1 MKATGT
7 LLKEA
12 REKQNLSIS
21 EVSMSTKINPK
32 VISAIEEG
40 REGQLPAKTFLKGF
54 VRSYAIYLKLDVEKV
69 MASLQQDLGEKQTDV
84 ASVATAPATASQRKE
99 EVESPAISAN
109 PRILKGLAVGGVLFL
124 IVMIVTVK
132 SLVEKYEKEKAIDPA
147 VQTELKPEE
156 KAPTEEAAA
165 PTEETKPKEEE
176 AKPAEAE
183 TAAAPSTPEPAPV
196 AAAPAATPAAP
207 VVAAPA
213 PAPEKAKPVEPA
225 KPVEVA
231 KPVESA
237 KPVEAKPAP
246 AAVAAAPTA
255 KPEVKVE
262 APKPVEVKPEAKPAD
277 STTAALKDNEIIL
290 EALDKVDITFV
301 VNNGPTTR
309 LSLQPAQV
317 HTIKAKGQ
325 VAMDVSDGGAVN
337 VIHNGQD
344 NGTLGDL
351 GKPKKVRYP

>member
-69 MASLQQDLGEKQTDV
+69 MASLQQDLGEKQDAIAV
-84 ASVATAPATASQRKE
+84 AATPAAATKKE
-99 EVESPAISAN
+99 DVESPAISAN

-132 SLVEKYEKEKAIDPA
+132 GLVEKYEKEKAIDPA
-147 VQTELKPEE
+147 VQAELKPEE
-156 KAPTEEAAA
+156 KAPEEAAA
-165 PTEETKPKEEE
+165 PTEETKTVAEEE
-176 AKPAEAE
+176 TPAE
-183 TAAAPSTPEPAPV
+183 V
-196 AAAPAATPAAP
+196 AAASTPVATETTPVPAAPAVAATPTASAPSAP
-207 VVAAPA
+207 VTPPA
-213 PAPEKAKPVEPA
+213 PPATEKKPDPAKAVEAAKPVEQ
-225 KPVEVA
+225 
-231 KPVESA
+231 
-237 KPVEAKPAP
+237 KPAVV
-246 AAVAAAPTA
+246 AVTPNPPPA

-262 APKPVEVKPEAKPAD
+262 APKPVETKPETKAAD
-277 STTAALKDNEIIL
+277 AASTNLKDNEIIL

-301 VNNGPTTR
+301 VNNGPSTR